1 MKLRE
6 ISYLYAH
13 LLLTSAQVLRRA
25 MLDLLMTKLT
35 LSVEHGIS
43 DVATRH
49 LLAVLPSYKACP
61 ECQATRRH

>member
-25 MLDLLMTKLT
+25 MLDLLMTN
-35 LSVEHGIS
+35 
-43 DVATRH
+43 
-49 LLAVLPSYKACP
+49 
-61 ECQATRRH
+61 